1 MNDLTVTVNSA
12 ALTMSSRDIAGLCEK
27 EHRNVMADI
36 RTMCEALNIHS
47 AEFSAQYKD
56 STGRTLPCYSLPRR
70 ECDILIAGYN
80 IKYRAAI
87 VDRWRELESQQAPQ
101 IPQTMH
107 EALRLAADAL
117 EQSSQLAITNQRQT
131 AEIEALQSLFNEG
144 MTPAQF
150 VKGLNGTNCMA
161 INQALADRKWLF
173 REGGHWRVGSYARD
187 TYLTEQQSQI
197 TPRDAEPFVQYKPVL
212 LRKGAA
218 AIYKLYL
225 NRHLVMKRTWNGE
238 FTHDTIKKVA

>member
-1 MNDLTVTVNSA
+1 MTDLILSGNSNDP
-12 ALTMSSRDIAGLCEK
+12 TMSSREIAQLCDK
-27 EHRNVMADI
+27 RHDNVMSDI
-36 RTMCEALNIHS
+36 RRMLKDLEMHS
-47 AEFSAQYKD
+47 PDFSGQYKD
-56 STGRTLPCYSLPRR
+56 STGRTLPCFHLNRDLTDCLLTGYSSPARMKV
-70 ECDILIAGYN
+70 
-80 IKYRAAI
+80 IK
-87 VDRWRELESQQAPQ
+87 RWRELESQQGPQ

-117 EQSSQLAITNQRQT
+117 EQNSQLAITNQKQT

-161 INQALADRKWLF
+161 INQVLADRKWLF

-225 NRHLVMKRTWNGE
+225 NRQLVMKRTWNGE

>member
-1 MNDLTVTVNSA
+1 MTDLILSGNTNEP
-12 ALTMSSRDIAGLCEK
+12 TMSSREIAELVNSRPDKVRQSIERLAARGVIQLPPLGEVKNHLGQSVSEYRVCK
-27 EHRNVMADI
+27 RDSYVIVAQ
-36 RTMCEALNIHS
+36 LS
-47 AEFSAQYKD
+47 PEFTA
-56 STGRTLPCYSLPRR
+56 RL
-70 ECDILIAGYN
+70 
-80 IKYRAAI
+80 
-87 VDRWRELESQQAPQ
+87 VDRWQELEAQQAPQ

-117 EQSSQLAITNQRQT
+117 EKNAQLAITNQQQT
-131 AEIEALQSLFNEG
+131 EEIEALHNLFNEG

-150 VKGLNGTNCMA
+150 VKGLNGVNCMT
-161 INQALADRKWLF
+161 INQVLAERKWLF
-173 REGGHWRVGSYARD
+173 RKSGHWRVGGYARD

-225 NRHLVMKRTWNGE
+225 NRQLVMKSTWNGE

>member
-1 MNDLTVTVNSA
+1 MQDLILSGNSDG
-12 ALTMSSRDIAGLCEK
+12 LTMSSREIADLTGSRHDAVRISAERLAADGILTSPLK
-27 EHRNVMADI
+27 RFNFEHRGNTYHAYRFNKRDSLVLVA
-36 RTMCEALNIHS
+36 RLS
-47 AEFSAQYKD
+47 PEF
-56 STGRTLPCYSLPRR
+56 T
-70 ECDILIAGYN
+70 
-80 IKYRAAI
+80 AAV
-87 VDRWRELESQQAPQ
+87 VDRWQQLEAQQGPK

-117 EQSSQLAITNQRQT
+117 EQNAVLSIANEKQT
-131 AEIEALQSLFNEG
+131 AEIAALQNLFNEG

-150 VKGLNGTNCMA
+150 VKGLNGVNCMS
-161 INQALADRKWLF
+161 INQLLADRKWLF
-173 REGGHWRVGSYARD
+173 REGSHWRVGSYARD

-218 AIYKLYL
+218 AIYRLYL
-225 NRHLVMKRTWNGE
+225 GRQLVMKRTWNGE

>member
-1 MNDLTVTVNSA
+1 MNQVIQTGNSESI
-12 ALTMSSRDIAGLCEK
+12 TMSSREIAVLVNSRPDKVKQSIERLAARGVIQLPPLGEVK
-27 EHRNVMADI
+27 NHLGQSVSEYRVSKRDSYVIVAQ
-36 RTMCEALNIHS
+36 LS
-47 AEFSAQYKD
+47 PEFTA
-56 STGRTLPCYSLPRR
+56 RL
-70 ECDILIAGYN
+70 
-80 IKYRAAI
+80 
-87 VDRWRELESQQAPQ
+87 VDRWQELEAQQSPQ

-117 EQSSQLAITNQRQT
+117 EQNAQLAITNQRQT
-131 AEIEALQSLFNEG
+131 AEIEALKSLFNEG

-150 VKGLNGTNCMA
+150 VKGLNGVNCMT
-161 INQALADRKWLF
+161 INQVLSERKWLF

-187 TYLTEQQSQI
+187 TYLTEQQTRI

-225 NRHLVMKRTWNGE
+225 SRQLVMKRTWNGE

>member
-1 MNDLTVTVNSA
+1 MNQVIQTGNSESI
-12 ALTMSSRDIAGLCEK
+12 TMSSREIAVLVNSRPDKVKQSIERLAARGVIQLPPLGEVK
-27 EHRNVMADI
+27 NHLGQSV
-36 RTMCEALNIHS
+36 
-47 AEFSAQYKD
+47 AEYRVSKRDSYVIVAQL
-56 STGRTLPCYSLPRR
+56 SPEFTARL
-70 ECDILIAGYN
+70 
-80 IKYRAAI
+80 
-87 VDRWRELESQQAPQ
+87 VDRWQELESQQPPQ

-107 EALRLAADAL
+107 EALRLAADAI
-117 EQSSQLAITNQRQT
+117 EQNAQLTIANQQQT
-131 AEIEALQSLFNEG
+131 AEIEALQSLFSEG

-150 VKGLNGTNCMA
+150 VKGLNGVNCMA
-161 INQALADRKWLF
+161 INQVLADRKWLF

-187 TYLTEQQSQI
+187 AYLTEQQAQI

-225 NRHLVMKRTWNGE
+225 GRQLVMKRTWNGE